1 MEVLVILTHHKIY
14 VYAVR
19 SVSEGQESDI
29 MESVHFALSSLAV
42 MMNSSAENEMP
53 PVNTIERSHICTK
66 PVCRLIGCEL
76 ETVMDGALWK
86 SRDFHQR

>member
-14 VYAVR
+14 VYAVPG
-19 SVSEGQESDI
+19 VSEGQESDNI

-66 PVCRLIGCEL
+66 PV
-76 ETVMDGALWK
+76 
-86 SRDFHQR
+86 